1 MAEWTDEER
10 TYGYRVLEAILIS
23 STTDAE
29 KQIPTDRDLILSE
42 VVSAVVE
49 KIGGT
54 PKKQPPAQSWLDP
67 DYVAAMYEYLSGE
80 LAQNRTGIVPKIKN
94 VIMKMA
100 EPKQIDPDEPILEQ
114 NICELYRLCTG
125 DIRWNRDGREIGII
139 PLSGKSFVFQQRTI
153 DYILNEFLPKLSEQ
167 ERNDIMDIGRRM
179 RKYITEDFIAKDLEK
194 QEKQ

>member
-23 STTDAE
+23 STTETE
-29 KQIPTDRDLILSE
+29 KQIPADRNLILSE

-54 PKKQPPAQSWLDP
+54 PKKQSRDLSGLDP
-67 DYVAAMYEYLSGE
+67 DYVAAIYTYLSGE
-80 LAQNRTGIVPKIKN
+80 LAQNRTSLFPKIKN

-100 EPKQIDPDEPILEQ
+100 EPKSIDPDEPIWEQ

-139 PLSGKSFVFQQRTI
+139 PLSWKSFAFKQSTT

-167 ERNDIMDIGRRM
+167 ERNDIMDIGKRM
-179 RKYITEDFIAKDLEK
+179 RKYISEDFIAQDLEK
-194 QEKQ
+194 S